1 VLVLIFLN
9 GFYVAGEFALV
20 AVDRSKMEQMA
31 ADGHRGAISTLAGL
45 KTLSFQL
52 SGAQLGITVTS
63 LMVGFILEPTLGE
76 TLRGPLVALGLP
88 EKSALGASLV
98 IALVLATAS
107 QMVLGELVPKNL
119 AIARPEG
126 VSFAVTAPLRLSNI
140 LFKPLIVFLNASANW
155 TVRRFGI
162 EPQDELIP
170 MRSLKELEVLI
181 ESSREGGLL
190 QEEEYSLLS
199 RSISFGEKTAANA
212 LVPRVNVVTLA
223 KSDTLSEMARISVE
237 TGHSRF
243 PVMGADIDDIVGVA
257 HVKDSYGVEPRE
269 RPSTPVSAIMQ
280 EALVTPESRDL
291 KSLLLDMRRGRGQL
305 AVIVDEY
312 GGTAGIV
319 TVEDLL
325 EEIVGEIED
334 EYDPAQVTPTLES
347 PEVGINRVS
356 GLLHRDELLA
366 ATSFLMPEGEY
377 DTLAGFLLTL
387 FERVPE
393 QGEHVSYG
401 GWELKIVEMERN
413 RISKVLLVKSNEG
426 GSLEEDA

>member
-1 VLVLIFLN
+1 MLVLIFLN

-31 ADGHRGAISTLAGL
+31 AGGHRGAVSTMAGL
-45 KTLSFQL
+45 RTLSFQL

-76 TLRGPLVALGLP
+76 TLRGPLVAVGLP
-88 EKSALGASLV
+88 EESALGVSLAL
-98 IALVLATAS
+98 ALVLATAS
-107 QMVLGELVPKNL
+107 QMVFGELVPKNL
-119 AIARPEG
+119 AIARPQG
-126 VSFAVTAPLRLSNI
+126 VSFAVTAPLRLSNT

-155 TVRRFGI
+155 AVRRLGI

-170 MRSLKELEVLI
+170 MRSLEELELLI

-190 QEEEYSLLS
+190 EEEEYSLLS
-199 RSISFGEKTAANA
+199 RSISFGEKTAADA
-212 LVPRVNVVTLA
+212 LVPRVNVIALA
-223 KSDTLSEMARISVE
+223 MSDTLAEMARIAVE

-243 PVMGADIDDIVGVA
+243 PVVGEDIDDIVGVA
-257 HVKDSYGVEPRE
+257 HVKDSYGVDPAE
-269 RPSTPVSAIMQ
+269 RPSTPVSAILQ
-280 EALVTPESRDL
+280 DALVTPESRDL
-291 KSLLLDMRRGRGQL
+291 KSLLLDMRRGHGQL

-319 TVEDLL
+319 TLEDVL

-334 EYDPAQVTPTLES
+334 EYDPAQVTPALES
-347 PEVGINRVS
+347 PEAGINRVS

-366 ATSFLMPEGEY
+366 ATGFLMPEGDY

-401 GWELKIVEMERN
+401 GWELKVVEMDRN
-413 RISKVLLVKSNEG
+413 RISKVLLVECDDTG
-426 GSLEEDA
+426 EPGDAG